1 MQGWLKKGLAEAR
14 QLKMDVAHLRAVKIL
29 DAYAMK
35 RRRAPVPHYDST
47 DRVWL
52 IGIYSNG
59 CGIRTERHKS
69 AAAARVSCANA
80 LAKEDPSL
88 LEGLE

>member
-1 MQGWLKKGLAEAR
+1 MYPNDDDDRERAEADA
-14 QLKMDVAHLRAVKIL
+14 KHLRAVKIL

-69 AAAARVSCANA
+69 AAAARVSCADA